1 MRLWLLA
8 GLLLT
13 IAGGAGLWFS
23 WQHMQLNLGRS
34 VGLEA
39 PELVEIPAGASLRTI
54 ATDLAARGWLEHAL
68 YLRLEMALNY
78 PDKTLQAGFYELL
91 PGESLRALLEK
102 SIKGQ
107 IKQYA
112 VTLPEGI
119 TVDALRQTLA
129 TLPGLR
135 MSLQQV
141 PTTALMGALGLGER
155 AAEGRFFPS
164 TYFYKHH
171 TTDRELLLRM
181 NRQLEQILAQAWADR
196 AQGLPYDNAEQAL
209 VMASIIERETAVP
222 AERAQIAGVFVRR
235 LQLGMK
241 LQTDPTVIY
250 GLGDAF
256 DGNLRRADLERDTP
270 YNTYT
275 RAGLPPTPISLP
287 GKEAILAALNPA
299 PGETL
304 YFVARGDGT
313 HVFSRTLAEHNA
325 AVRDYQLSKRQP

>member
-1 MRLWLLA
+1 MRRWLLS
-8 GLLLT
+8 GLLMAV
-13 IAGGAGLWFS
+13 AGGAGVWIS
-23 WQHMQLNLGRS
+23 WRDMQLNLS
-34 VGLEA
+34 QSLELDA
-39 PELVEIPAGASLRTI
+39 PEIVEIPAGASLRAI
-54 ATDLAARGWLEHAL
+54 ATEWTARGWLRYPL

-78 PDKTLQAGFYELL
+78 PGKALQAGAYELL
-91 PGESLRALLEK
+91 PGESVRALLEK
-102 SIKGQ
+102 SIAGRV
-107 IKQYA
+107 KQYA

-119 TVDALRQTLA
+119 TVDALRQTLS

-135 MSLQQV
+135 LSLQQV
-141 PTTALMGALGLGER
+141 PTAGLMPALGLGER

-171 TTDRELLLRM
+171 TTDRELLRRM
-181 NRQLEQILAQAWADR
+181 NRQLEQTLEQAWAGR
-196 AQGLPYDNAEQAL
+196 AKGLPYDNPEQAL
-209 VMASIIERETAVP
+209 IMASIIERETAVP
-222 AERAQIAGVFVRR
+222 AERPQIAGVFVRR

-250 GLGDAF
+250 GLGNAF

-275 RAGLPPTPISLP
+275 RSGLPPTPISLP
-287 GKEAILAALNPA
+287 GKDAIEAALNPA
-299 PGETL
+299 PGDAL

-313 HVFSRTLAEHNA
+313 HVFSSTLAEHNA